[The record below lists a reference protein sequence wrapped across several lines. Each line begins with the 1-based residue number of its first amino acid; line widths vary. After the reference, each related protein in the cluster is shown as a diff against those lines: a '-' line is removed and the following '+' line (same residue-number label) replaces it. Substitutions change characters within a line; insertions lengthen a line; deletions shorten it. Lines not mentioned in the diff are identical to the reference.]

1 MTSRIQGPN
10 EVSCDPLQWS
20 PQQRW
25 NDLAWN
31 LSGWFKMRTTLSQKS
46 LLLWC
51 KVMYLSYICFADCL
65 TSLESCLK
73 TILDLEITITYNN
86 SQTYIVG
93 LSLKKTHAWS
103 FNFVNYDWQRLRYF
117 QISELRESFGCHLL
131 DRFVFYGNSSI
142 IWSDLHQRIL
152 YSNAAKAKLGCSQK
166 WKRTVRIFTPKI
178 VSIDQPHI
186 KMFSLDQIF
195 VSLVARGNQ
204 RVSSIRASVGMTL
217 LSVAA
222 SMRPPLVN
230 L

>member
-93 LSLKKTHAWS
+93 LSLKKHMLDHSTLWIMTAR
-103 FNFVNYDWQRLRYF
+103 DWDIFKYLNWESHLVVIYWTDLFSMEIHQLSRVTRNNEFYNPTRQSPSWGALKNEREMFEYLRQKMYPL
-117 QISELRESFGCHLL
+117 ISHIWKCFHLIK
-131 DRFVFYGNSSI
+131 Y
-142 IWSDLHQRIL
+142 L
-152 YSNAAKAKLGCSQK
+152 Y
-166 WKRTVRIFTPKI
+166 
-178 VSIDQPHI
+178 H
-186 KMFSLDQIF
+186 
-195 VSLVARGNQ
+195 
-204 RVSSIRASVGMTL
+204 
-217 LSVAA
+217 
-222 SMRPPLVN
+222 
-230 L
+230 